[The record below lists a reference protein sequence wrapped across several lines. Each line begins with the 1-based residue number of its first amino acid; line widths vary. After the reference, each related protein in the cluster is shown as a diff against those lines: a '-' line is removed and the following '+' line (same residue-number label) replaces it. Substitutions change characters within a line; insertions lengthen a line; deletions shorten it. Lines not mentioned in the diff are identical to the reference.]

1 MRNQK
6 GQSRREDT
14 DSGGTAR
21 NYFIGFPVCQLP
33 L

>member
-21 NYFIGFPVCQLP
+21 NYVRLAAQVSNE
-33 L
+33 